1 MDPERIAAGG
11 PARGWPAW
19 LLVLA
24 SAAAGQLQAADP
36 SAVAPIRFRDVAV
49 ESGIDFVLRNSPTPE
64 KRMIETMAG
73 GVAAFDYN
81 GDGLADIFFTNGA
94 PIPSLEKDAGEF
106 WNRLYRN
113 DGGMRFTDVTEE
125 AGVMGHGY
133 DMGAA
138 AADYDNDGDVD
149 LLVAGV
155 FRLTLFRNR
164 GDGTFEDATASAGLD
179 AQDWSVAAGWFDYDH
194 DGFLDLFVVNYARWS
209 LEFDTYCGD
218 RRRGLRAYCDPQQLV
233 PIENRLYRNLGRGS
247 FEETSV
253 ATGISGHPGRGMS
266 VAFADA
272 DGDGWIDALV
282 TNDNLP
288 NFLFLNREGSQFEEA
303 GLLSG
308 TALLQHGD
316 PVASMG
322 VDFRDYDND
331 GLPDVAVTALI
342 AETFPLF
349 RNEDGGFFEDATG
362 PSGLAALTNR
372 HSGWGNGLYDF
383 NNDGWKD
390 LFTANSH
397 VNDLIREFE
406 PSTPYREAN
415 SVFGGRSNG
424 TFVDSTPGAGQD
436 FVSARRVHRG
446 CAFADFNRDGKV
458 DVVVASLGGPAEL
471 WQNTSPDRHGWLNA
485 RLVGTGSNRDGIGA
499 VVEVAGQANSM
510 TSAVG
515 YASSSHDGVHF
526 GLADREGP
534 LRLRVRWPSG
544 VVQHV
549 DVDGAD
555 TVVEIREPQQSR

>member
-1 MDPERIAAGG
+1 MDQERVGHDGRVSAAL
-11 PARGWPAW
+11 A
-19 LLVLA
+19 LLVALAAAILGSSQSA
-24 SAAAGQLQAADP
+24 SAADP
-36 SAVAPIRFRDVAV
+36 APIRFRDIAS
-49 ESGIDFVLRNSPTPE
+49 ESGIRFVLHNFPTPE

-81 GDGLADIFFTNGA
+81 GDGLTDVYFTNGA
-94 PIPSLEKDAGEF
+94 RIPSLEKDSPEF

-113 DGGMRFTDVTEE
+113 DGDMRFTDVTDE
-125 AGVMGHGY
+125 AGVSGHGY

-155 FRLTLFRNR
+155 FRLTLFENL
-164 GDGTFEDATASAGLD
+164 GDGTFEDATERAGLD
-179 AQDWSVAAGWFDYDH
+179 ARDWAVAAGWFDYDN
-194 DGFLDLFVVNYARWS
+194 DGLLDLFVVNYARWS
-209 LEFDTYCGD
+209 LEFDTFCGD
-218 RRRGLRAYCDPQQLV
+218 AQRGLRAYCDPMQLT
-233 PIENRLYRNLGRGS
+233 PIANRLYRNAGEGR
-247 FEETSV
+247 FEDTSGP
-253 ATGISGHPGRGMS
+253 AGISAHRGRGMS

-272 DGDGWIDALV
+272 DGDGWTDALV

-288 NFLFLNREGSQFEEA
+288 NFLFLNRQGGVFEEA
-303 GLLSG
+303 GMFSG

-349 RNEDGGFFEDATG
+349 RNTGDGFFEDVTG
-362 PSGLAALTNR
+362 PSGMAANSNR

-383 NNDGWKD
+383 NNDGSKD

-397 VNDLIREFE
+397 VNDIIREFE
-406 PSTPYREAN
+406 DATPYREPNTVFAN
-415 SVFGGRSNG
+415 RGDG
-424 TFVDSTPGAGQD
+424 TFQDRSAEAGTD
-436 FVSARRVHRG
+436 FSGSARAHRG

-458 DVVVASLGGPAEL
+458 DVVVASLGEPAEL
-471 WQNTSPDRHGWLNA
+471 WENVSRGDRAWLNI
-485 RLVGTGSNRDGIGA
+485 RLVGARSNRDGIGA
-499 VVEVAGQANSM
+499 LIRVQGQTNSM

-526 GLADREGP
+526 GLGELDGEVEVE
-534 LRLRVRWPSG
+534 VRWPSG
-544 VVQHV
+544 AVQVLESVRTSRVLEMH
-549 DVDGAD
+549 
-555 TVVEIREPQQSR
+555 EPG